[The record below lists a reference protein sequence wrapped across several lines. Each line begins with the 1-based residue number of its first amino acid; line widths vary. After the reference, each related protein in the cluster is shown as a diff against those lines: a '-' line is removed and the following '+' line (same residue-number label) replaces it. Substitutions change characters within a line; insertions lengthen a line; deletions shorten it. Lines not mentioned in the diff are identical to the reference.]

1 MIETQVDIS
10 RKLTIFT
17 VSGKVTA
24 REIAIAIRSFYA
36 GKITLHALWDFRQG
50 NVELTEE
57 EIWNLAR
64 SVSTLNLSTRR
75 GGKTAFV
82 VVEGSPFGLA
92 KMYQLI
98 AKTMSLPFEI
108 KVFTDLEEANLWLGG
123 GDEPAS

>member
-1 MIETQVDIS
+1 MIETQVDKS

-24 REIAIAIRSFYA
+24 REFAIAIRNFYA
-36 GKITLHALWDFRQG
+36 GEITPHALWDFREGTVQ
-50 NVELTEE
+50 LADH

-64 SVSTLNLSTRR
+64 SVSSLNLSTRR

-82 VVEGSPFGLA
+82 AQEGKPFGLA

-98 AKTMSLPFEI
+98 TDTMSLPFEI
-108 KVFTDLEEANLWLGG
+108 KVFTTLEQANNWLGIG
-123 GDEPAS
+123 VGPTS

>member
-1 MIETQVDIS
+1 MIETQVDRS

-24 REIAIAIRSFYA
+24 REFAIAIRTFYA
-36 GKITLHALWDFRQG
+36 GEITLHALWDFRKG
-50 NVELTEE
+50 NVRLTDD

-64 SVSTLNLSTRR
+64 SVSSLNLSTRR

-82 VVEGSPFGLA
+82 AKKGTPFGLA

-98 AKTMSLPFEI
+98 TDTMSLPFEI
-108 KVFTDLEEANLWLGG
+108 KVFTNLTEANNWLGSG
-123 GDEPAS
+123 GGPAS

>member
-1 MIETQVDIS
+1 MIETQVDRS

-24 REIAIAIRSFYA
+24 SEFAIAIRTFYS
-36 GKITLHALWDFRQG
+36 GEITLHALWDFRKG
-50 NVELTEE
+50 NVQLTDD

-64 SVSTLNLSTRR
+64 SVSSLNLSTRR

-82 VVEGSPFGLA
+82 AQKGKPFGLA

-98 AKTMSLPFEI
+98 TDTMSLPFEI
-108 KVFTDLEEANLWLGG
+108 KVFTNLEDANQWLGG
-123 GDEPAS
+123 GDGPAS

>member
-1 MIETQVDIS
+1 MIETQVDRS

-24 REIAIAIRSFYA
+24 RELAIAIRSFYA
-36 GKITLHALWDFRQG
+36 GKITLNALWDFRQG

-82 VVEGSPFGLA
+82 AEEGSPFGLA

-98 AKTMSLPFEI
+98 TKTMSLPFEI
-108 KVFTDLEEANLWLGG
+108 KVFTNLEEANLWLGD